1 MDRNLTS
8 EEVVLTNQMMAYWG
22 NFAKTGNPNGDGL
35 TGTCAVFDHLRLT
48 IHTLRMARVYRGERP
63 AAVHGD
69 AEQLC
74 SARQPRGVLRIL
86 AELGLPLLRA
96 KRKMLIEPNLFP
108 FSPGPRASLF
118 SF

>member
-1 MDRNLTS
+1 MGRNLTS

-35 TGTCAVFDHLRLT
+35 TGPCAVFDHLRLT
-48 IHTLRMARVYRGERP
+48 IIHTLRMARVYRGERP

-96 KRKMLIEPNLFP
+96 K
-108 FSPGPRASLF
+108 
-118 SF
+118 